1 MRQILTTDL
10 SCPTTK
16 SSVVFTHKFCNF
28 APKKLFAI
36 ILQRMISYLQIENL
50 TKSYGDRMLFADVT
64 FGINEGDKVGLIA
77 KNGTGKTT
85 LLSIIA
91 GKEDYDSGRIVFNND
106 IRVGYLEQVPSFQSS
121 KSVIDTCIEG
131 DEPLAIAVRNYE
143 HALHNGN
150 SDAMTAAI
158 QEMDNCK
165 AWDYEDRFKQILSML
180 KITDINQPI
189 EQLSGGQI
197 KRVALAKILINE
209 PNLLILDE
217 PTNHLDI
224 DMIEW
229 LENYLSRNR
238 MAILMVTH
246 DRYFL
251 DKVCNKIVEID
262 NEKVYSYNGKY
273 NYFLE
278 KRIERLDAQN
288 AELARAKNLYRTE
301 LEWMRRQP
309 QARGSKARYRINA
322 FHELQDKV
330 STKVNN
336 KTLDINIKSSYIGS
350 KIFVAH
356 NVSKSFGENV
366 IVKDFSYIFARYEKL
381 GIVGNNGAGKSSFI
395 KLLLNEYQPDNGFF
409 EIGETVRFGYYSQE
423 GITFNESKKVI
434 DSVREIAEHIHF
446 DEKTSYSA
454 SQFLNL
460 FLFSAKDQQK
470 LISKLSGGEKRRLY
484 LATVLMRQP
493 NFLILDEPTNDLDI
507 VTLEVL
513 EDYISKFKGCVIIIS
528 HDRFFM
534 DRTVDH
540 IFVFEG
546 NGVIKDFPG
555 NYSEYREWK
564 QENDKLKD
572 AENPKEQQKAKAS
585 NAEKNRNSNK
595 LTFKERKEFEELTKE
610 LDSLNNEKQEIET
623 IFSNGSNTADLDRLA
638 KRYNELKSIIDEK
651 EYRWLELSE
660 KE

>member
-1 MRQILTTDL
+1 
-10 SCPTTK
+10 
-16 SSVVFTHKFCNF
+16 
-28 APKKLFAI
+28 
-36 ILQRMISYLQIENL
+36 
-50 TKSYGDRMLFADVT
+50 MLFADVT
-64 FGINEGDKVGLIA
+64 FGINEGEKVGLIA

-366 IVKDFSYIFARYEKL
+366 IAKDFSYTFARYEKL

-470 LISKLSGGEKRRLY
+470 LIAKLSGGEKRRLY

-572 AENPKEQQKAKAS
+572 AEKPKEQQKAKAS

>member
-1 MRQILTTDL
+1 M
-10 SCPTTK
+10 PH
-16 SSVVFTHKFCNF
+16 HKKAVLFLHINF
-28 APKKLFAI
+28 VTLPRKKLFAI

-470 LISKLSGGEKRRLY
+470 LIAKLSGGEKRRLY

-513 EDYISKFKGCVIIIS
+513 EDYISKFKGCVLIIS

-572 AENPKEQQKAKAS
+572 AEKPKEQQKAKAS

>member
-1 MRQILTTDL
+1 
-10 SCPTTK
+10 
-16 SSVVFTHKFCNF
+16 
-28 APKKLFAI
+28 
-36 ILQRMISYLQIENL
+36 
-50 TKSYGDRMLFADVT
+50 MLFADVT

-470 LISKLSGGEKRRLY
+470 LIAKLSGGEKRRLY

-572 AENPKEQQKAKAS
+572 AEKPKEQQKTKAS

>member
-1 MRQILTTDL
+1 
-10 SCPTTK
+10 
-16 SSVVFTHKFCNF
+16 
-28 APKKLFAI
+28 
-36 ILQRMISYLQIENL
+36 
-50 TKSYGDRMLFADVT
+50 MLFADVT

-470 LISKLSGGEKRRLY
+470 LIAKLSGGEKRRLY

-493 NFLILDEPTNDLDI
+493 NFVILDEPTNDLDI

-572 AENPKEQQKAKAS
+572 AEKPKEQQKAKAS